1 MKKFLLCLLIVGGIF
16 FELKAQEELYWG
28 LRGGLNLSNIHEK
41 TDADVTA
48 DWENRAGFRLGM
60 VIGAP
65 LKGKLYIEPGIY
77 FTTLGMKYTDDK
89 DEMKLNIN
97 YLQIPIL
104 LTFRPH
110 IGENTRLHLSAGPYV
125 ACGVGGKMKFNKVK
139 VDIFGDD
146 ELVKR
151 FDGGISFSGGFSIK
165 RFYIGMGYDLG
176 LVNIESKSSDS
187 AAVVVGAS
195 SETYNRNFWVGIGI
209 NLQ

>member
-16 FELKAQEELYWG
+16 FELKAQEEMYWG

-41 TDADVTA
+41 TDVDVTA

-77 FTTLGMKYTDDK
+77 FTTLGMKYKDDK

-125 ACGVGGKMKFNKVK
+125 ACGVGGKMKFNKGK
-139 VDIFGDD
+139 VDI
-146 ELVKR
+146 
-151 FDGGISFSGGFSIK
+151 FSIK